1 MGSLSGEPA
10 PKALRMGKSAEVD
23 KTVKRD
29 LEGCGELT
37 ARNCLRMP
45 LWLDSTGVRVP
56 HTVQYRSRLPAAFK
70 PSVCRYSAASRLDLV
85 RAAASRE
92 TREEGPARVLLLLVD
107 VGCLLQRADWRRRS
121 IVTIHPHDAVLSRRV
136 RKTFVMKMAK
146 TDPCSCNAWR
156 TCGTKSIASKE
167 RCSQSDRCARQI
179 HPSVSVA
186 FALLWTTW
194 PSVTATQQSRI
205 ALKAIR
211 FQKAD
216 QTRN

>member
-1 MGSLSGEPA
+1 MRRTYCAELFEDASLVG
-10 PKALRMGKSAEVD
+10 L
-23 KTVKRD
+23 
-29 LEGCGELT
+29 
-37 ARNCLRMP
+37 
-45 LWLDSTGVRVP
+45 
-56 HTVQYRSRLPAAFK
+56 YRSARPPYCAISLAVACCIQT
-70 PSVCRYSAASRLDLV
+70 VCLQVLGRQSAGSSPGSCL
-85 RAAASRE
+85 
-92 TREEGPARVLLLLVD
+92 TRNKRGGTGAVLLLLVD

-156 TCGTKSIASKE
+156 TCGTKSIASTE
-167 RCSQSDRCARQI
+167 RCSQSDRYARQS